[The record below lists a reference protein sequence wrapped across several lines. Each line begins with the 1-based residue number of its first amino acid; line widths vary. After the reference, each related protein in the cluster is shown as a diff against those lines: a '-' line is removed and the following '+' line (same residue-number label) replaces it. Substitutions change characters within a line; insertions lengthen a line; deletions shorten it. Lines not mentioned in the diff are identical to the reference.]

1 MSNVHTPERAERI
14 DNPDGMPEGVEAT
27 VSSNAKMA
35 ERLNQPANP
44 GASTLQGQH
53 PELFKANGNF
63 VQKTSFR
70 TGRNGNTFGE
80 TRGATTKAA
89 AEDMLE
95 VEQQDA
101 RDMAEAERI
110 MGEVAEARAETEE
123 SADDGGIPQGNPE
136 RAEVEQLSTAY
147 TGAEIEADAAL
158 TSIENQTATA
168 LNAAVSGV
176 DETGPD
182 QMVHAG

>member
-1 MSNVHTPERAERI
+1 MSVHTPEHAERI
-14 DNPDGMPEGVEAT
+14 DNPDGMPEGVEST

-44 GASTLQGQH
+44 GASTLQSQH

-63 VQKTSFR
+63 VQKTSFK

-80 TRGATTKAA
+80 TRGATAKAA
-89 AEDMLE
+89 AEDMLD

-136 RAEVEQLSTAY
+136 RTEVAALSTEYAS
-147 TGAEIEADAAL
+147 AEASADAEL
-158 TSIENQTATA
+158 TNIETGTATA

-176 DETGPD
+176 NETGPD